1 LCVTSRSMRIA
12 VVAVWLDGEWIVLD
26 NRRLTLVAD
35 VDMRR
40 MVPLFVFTVRTTASG
55 NLCLRRRPPEF
66 SHHRPGRSASVR
78 QHLLGFVTLYC
89 SHDR

>member
-1 LCVTSRSMRIA
+1 MRIA

-40 MVPLFVFTVRTTASG
+40 IVPLFVFKNDGVEQFVSKT
-55 NLCLRRRPPEF
+55 PPARVF
-66 SHHRPGRSASVR
+66 TS
-78 QHLLGFVTLYC
+78 
-89 SHDR
+89 